1 MGAINTILQTAI
13 DAIEEVGKKD
23 SYWNDGYHFKADTT
37 TRSVDD
43 ITIKADGD
51 EFVLACV
58 WKNLPDYRPSL
69 PNLKHAF
76 DKYGLVVNDKEELGS
91 LIKDLLIEV
100 TTHSPNSNELCKR
113 ANKLLDRLV

>member
-23 SYWNDGYHFKADTT
+23 SYWNDGYRFKADTT

-58 WKNLPDYRPSL
+58 WKNLPGYRPSL

-76 DKYGLVVNDKEELGS
+76 DKCGWIVRDKTEIMKLVS
-91 LIKDLLIEV
+91 DLMHYASKNPNAADACKAAEV
-100 TTHSPNSNELCKR
+100 FLNNL
-113 ANKLLDRLV
+113 

>member
-23 SYWNDGYHFKADTT
+23 DYWNDGYRFKTDTT

-58 WKNLPDYRPSL
+58 WKNLPGYKPML
-69 PNLKHAF
+69 PNIKHAF
-76 DKYGLVVNDKEELGS
+76 DNYGWATRDKAEITKIIS
-91 LIKDLLIEV
+91 DLLYYA
-100 TTHSPNSNELCKR
+100 SNDPNAADACK
-113 ANKLLDRLV
+113 AAETFLNNL